1 MGTLHGLRL
10 DVEHLNPLRDC
21 GGKRRKARIPVML
34 QLGLKGDR
42 MVIGSIVFFFNIQFG
57 TLVMHTICL
66 KNISGRMFSLY
77 KFATNKK
84 ISLDSKFV
92 LPQIRFDS
100 LGSLKGAARS
110 NQGVS
115 GDS

>member
-1 MGTLHGLRL
+1 
-10 DVEHLNPLRDC
+10 
-21 GGKRRKARIPVML
+21 
-34 QLGLKGDR
+34 
-42 MVIGSIVFFFNIQFG
+42 
-57 TLVMHTICL
+57 
-66 KNISGRMFSLY
+66 MFSLY